1 MFRCRGGKRVP
12 HYPPIPRRLRRCW
25 KTKAQMGDD
34 YGLDSIVKPQI
45 EETTVLQRRSHLHFV
60 RNFIFMQS
68 NEEEVRINSDENRDR
83 IVSMIVGLQKE
94 RIDNQWSFL
103 YSWIY
108 LSTASHWLIRILCLP
123 LAARKNIYAQ
133 PPQTRNS
140 YPSSSF
146 FNTQA

>member
-1 MFRCRGGKRVP
+1 
-12 HYPPIPRRLRRCW
+12 
-25 KTKAQMGDD
+25 MGDD

-94 RIDNQWSFL
+94 RIDNQ
-103 YSWIY
+103 
-108 LSTASHWLIRILCLP
+108 
-123 LAARKNIYAQ
+123 
-133 PPQTRNS
+133 
-140 YPSSSF
+140 
-146 FNTQA
+146 